1 MKKLEQAM
9 FDEFVKCQEKD
20 RCRYKFI
27 SKYGL
32 SKRSRFQPEQCWVG
46 IPAGANRQKGRK
58 MISVPGWLIKA
69 YIGKGQPRMQCRCG
83 LHVYK
88 WSWWRM
94 CRRCVYCGKR
104 AKNG

>member
-32 SKRSRFQPEQCWVG
+32 SKRSRFSARAMLGW
-46 IPAGANRQKGRK
+46 NTRRRK
-58 MISVPGWLIKA
+58 
-69 YIGKGQPRMQCRCG
+69 Q
-83 LHVYK
+83 
-88 WSWWRM
+88 
-94 CRRCVYCGKR
+94 
-104 AKNG
+104 AKKV